1 MSRIRLTTFLMA
13 AMAASASAHVQQTVT
28 AGTRAE
34 PLVEAWIGKLEMG
47 GVEPVMQF
55 RIVETPTGE
64 PLVYFD
70 SITEGRTGFR
80 GTWRREHQTLIF
92 EIPAI
97 KLSFT
102 GTLNEGGT
110 TARGTWRQAGREFP
124 LTLEKHA
131 LAYENRKVWENR
143 PQRPRPPFPYDTEEV
158 RFRNAADDVT
168 LAGTLTM
175 PSGAGPH
182 PAVVL
187 ISGSGPQDR
196 DEFGWEHRP
205 FLVLADHL
213 TRHGIAVL
221 RYDDRGTAQSTG
233 KYAGATVEVFARDAS
248 AAVTFLRAHAR
259 IDARRVGLIGHSEG
273 GLVAPIV
280 ANQRGDIA
288 SLVLMGATGVDG
300 KVVLLSQ
307 AEAIT
312 RASNADES
320 EVRLAMAINRAVTE
334 NAAQAAPGEDL
345 YDTVMRAVDQVI
357 ATIPASQREA
367 VGQAT
372 RIMIKGEIG
381 RLQDAWMRHF
391 LNYDPAPALR
401 RLDVPVL
408 AIWGTRDLQ
417 VLPALNRPALERAL
431 AGNPRAAF
439 VELEGLNHMFQAAAT
454 GSLAEYAEID
464 ETINPAALS
473 TITEWLTSL
482 K

>member
-1 MSRIRLTTFLMA
+1 MSRIRLTTLLVA
-13 AMAASASAHVQQTVT
+13 AMAASASAQAQQTVT

-34 PLVEAWIGKLEMG
+34 PLIEAWIGKLDMG
-47 GVEPVMQF
+47 VVQPVMQF
-55 RIVETPTGE
+55 RIVENTTGV

-80 GTWRREHQTLIF
+80 GTWRREHQTLTF
-92 EIPAI
+92 EIPPI

-102 GTLNEGGT
+102 GTLNADGDT
-110 TARGTWRQAGREFP
+110 VRGTWQQAGREFP
-124 LTLEKHA
+124 LTLEKHTV
-131 LAYENRKVWENR
+131 AYDNRKVWENR

-158 RFRNAADDVT
+158 RFVNAADDVT
-168 LAGTLTM
+168 LAGTLTL

-196 DEFGWEHRP
+196 DEFVWEHRP

-221 RYDDRGTAQSTG
+221 RYDDRGTAASTG
-233 KYAGATVEVFARDAS
+233 KYQGATVEDFSRDTS
-248 AAVTFLRAHAR
+248 AAVEFLRAHAR
-259 IDARRVGLIGHSEG
+259 IDAARIGLLGHSEG

-280 ANQRGDIA
+280 ANPRDDIA
-288 SLVLMGATGVDG
+288 FVVLLGATGVDG
-300 KVVLLSQ
+300 KTVLLTQ
-307 AEAIT
+307 
-312 RASNADES
+312 S
-320 EVRLAMAINRAVTE
+320 EAMARVAGASEPEIALATTMNRAVME
-334 NAAQAAPGEDL
+334 IAAQTGPGEDL
-345 YDTVMRAVDQVI
+345 TDDVMRVADQVI
-357 ATIPASQREA
+357 AAIPAPQRDA
-367 VGQAT
+367 AGKAIRTQLRGQIT
-372 RIMIKGEIG
+372 
-381 RLQDAWMRHF
+381 RLQGEWMRHF
-391 LNYDPAPALR
+391 LNYDPSPALR

-439 VELEGLNHMFQAAAT
+439 VELEGLNHMFQAAST
-454 GSLAEYAEID
+454 GSSAEYAEID
-464 ETINPAALS
+464 ETINAAALS

>member
-1 MSRIRLTTFLMA
+1 MSRIRLTTFLVA
-13 AMAASASAHVQQTVT
+13 ALAASASAQVPQTVT
-28 AGTRAE
+28 AAARAE
-34 PLVEAWIGKLEMG
+34 PLVEAWIGKLDMG
-47 GVEPVMQF
+47 VIEPVMQF

-80 GTWRREHQTLIF
+80 GTWRREHQTLTF
-92 EIPAI
+92 EIPPV

-102 GTLNEGGT
+102 GTLNEGGDK
-110 TARGTWRQAGREFP
+110 ARGTWRQGGRAFP

-131 LAYENRKVWENR
+131 VAYENRKVWENR

-168 LAGTLTM
+168 LAGTLTL

-187 ISGSGPQDR
+187 ISGSDPQDR
-196 DEFGWEHRP
+196 DEFVWEHRP

-221 RYDDRGTAQSTG
+221 RYDDRGTAASTG
-233 KYAGATVEVFARDAS
+233 KYQGATVEDFSRDTS
-248 AAVTFLRAHAR
+248 AAVEFLRTHAR
-259 IDARRVGLIGHSEG
+259 IDAARIGLVGHSEG

-280 ANQRGDIA
+280 ANRRGDIA
-288 SLVLMGATGVDG
+288 FVVLMGATGVDG
-300 KVVLLSQ
+300 KSVLLSQ
-307 AEAIT
+307 
-312 RASNADES
+312 S
-320 EVRLAMAINRAVTE
+320 EAMARAAGASGPEVALATALNRAVME
-334 NAAQAAPGEDL
+334 IAAQAEPGEDL
-345 YDTVMRAVDQVI
+345 TNDVMRVAEQVI
-357 ATIPASQREA
+357 ATIPIPQRDVA
-367 VGQAT
+367 GTAIRTQLRGQIA
-372 RIMIKGEIG
+372 
-381 RLQDAWMRHF
+381 RLQGAWMRHF
-391 LNYDPAPALR
+391 LNYDPSPALR

-417 VLPALNRPALERAL
+417 VLPALNRPAIERAV